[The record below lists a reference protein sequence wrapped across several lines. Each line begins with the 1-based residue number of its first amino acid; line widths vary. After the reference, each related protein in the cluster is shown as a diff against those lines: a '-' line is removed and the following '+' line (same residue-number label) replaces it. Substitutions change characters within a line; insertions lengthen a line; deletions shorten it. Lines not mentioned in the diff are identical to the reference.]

1 MRGKDWPVNQRMT
14 LSTELNVTD
23 LMAELS
29 QQLQAL
35 NQKIEGLEHKVDTR
49 FECLEKRIIALGKQF
64 NVCMSKTDEK
74 LNSIDQTVMALR
86 EQNKQ
91 LDNQLW
97 VMVSGL
103 FLALFGSIAKGW
115 LFLGYPW
122 SAFLNKLCSSSTACS
137 R

>member
-1 MRGKDWPVNQRMT
+1 MT

-49 FECLEKRIIALGKQF
+49 FEEFEYKVASRLEELEHKVDTRFECLDKRIIALGKQF
-64 NVCMSKTDEK
+64 NVYMAKTDKK
-74 LNSIDQTVMALR
+74 LNSIDQTMMDLR
-86 EQNKQ
+86 ERNKQ
-91 LDNQLW
+91 QDNQMW

-115 LFLGYPW
+115 LFLGYP
-122 SAFLNKLCSSSTACS
+122 
-137 R
+137 